1 MRRILNTLLVLLPAT
16 AAMARSDIV
25 RVAGAEFFGFK
36 TYWTEKREG
45 CQPMISF
52 QIKNTSTGS
61 IGPIAFHM
69 TVVDNDAKSVFAD
82 GAASVP
88 SADLPPG
95 GTKAV
100 IIGGSRDIT
109 AHECL
114 GDMHESPFSTIHFA
128 IRLTAAIGPDPAS
141 IEIVADAPMT
151 EDRTHN

>member
-1 MRRILNTLLVLLPAT
+1 
-16 AAMARSDIV
+16 
-25 RVAGAEFFGFK
+25 
-36 TYWTEKREG
+36 
-45 CQPMISF
+45 
-52 QIKNTSTGS
+52 
-61 IGPIAFHM
+61 M

-109 AHECL
+109 AHDCL
-114 GDMHESPFSTIHFA
+114 GDMHETPFSTIHFVV
-128 IRLTAAIGPDPAS
+128 RLTAAIGQDS
-141 IEIVADAPMT
+141 TRIELIADAPMT